1 MKNIQKM
8 HSNAKGFTLIEL
20 MIVIAI
26 IGILA
31 ALALPAYQD
40 YTIRARVTEGLAL
53 ASETKVA
60 VGDNASNVIP
70 ANRGGFASGT
80 RNAGLNVAQG
90 IDPMLNCLD
99 GTDPCVNT
107 LGTPAGDGATG
118 GSSNVVS
125 LTTSGS
131 TGEIVILFSNRVS
144 DGANVG
150 LTASLVPSALN
161 APLVLGQAPSGPII
175 WHCFAGGKPA
185 SGAIEPADDATLPA
199 RFAPAACR
207 T

>member
-53 ASETKVA
+53 AAETKVA
-60 VGDNASNVIP
+60 VADNAANAIPLANGGLASGSRNAALNAVAATAEENCLGSITVCTNTVGAAAGTGATGESSNVISL
-70 ANRGGFASGT
+70 ATTTASGQIQINFT
-80 RNAGLNVAQG
+80 
-90 IDPMLNCLD
+90 
-99 GTDPCVNT
+99 
-107 LGTPAGDGATG
+107 
-118 GSSNVVS
+118 
-125 LTTSGS
+125 
-131 TGEIVILFSNRVS
+131 NRIQP
-144 DGANVG
+144 GANIF
-150 LTASLVPSALN
+150 LVPSALN
-161 APLVLGQAPSGPII
+161 APLVAGTPPTGPII
-175 WHCFAGGKPA
+175 WHCFAEGKPDA
-185 SGAIEPADDATLPA
+185 GAIGNPGATLDA

-207 T
+207 A